1 MVSNHDSR
9 SPFFSLFSLT
19 YSKAIISSCFHYHT
33 LPELEP
39 LEAHFAP
46 DPQSLPQL
54 DVCLGSPT
62 DYNDLLDHPAELA
75 TPPAGAA

>member
-1 MVSNHDSR
+1 MVGLLALAHDR
-9 SPFFSLFSLT
+9 CCEAALATQL
-19 YSKAIISSCFHYHT
+19 ADLLEAGT

-39 LEAHFAP
+39 LEARFAP

-54 DVCLGSPT
+54 DVRQGSPA
-62 DYNDLLDHPAELA
+62 DYNDLLDAPNGLT